1 MISSLHFCSIQICSS
16 LLWSILLPSTT
27 LIIFGF
33 FLRILMSFA
42 YPLSLFL
49 FLCSSLSPLFSVSF
63 AAPSLCLC
71 PSFSLPLSLLLS
83 VCISLFVPNFIFLFL
98 FSILL
103 FFPQVSGSEDG
114 SLRVWDIWTKQCL
127 KEVKPLNKT
136 AVTNAI
142 VRE

>member
-1 MISSLHFCSIQICSS
+1 MIPSLHFCPIQLCSS
-16 LLWSILLPSTT
+16 LLWSILFPSTT

-71 PSFSLPLSLLLS
+71 LYLSFSLSLSLLLS
-83 VCISLFVPNFIFLFL
+83 FSVPPFLCLFRCSSLSVSLCLFL
-98 FSILL
+98 ILSSSFSSRSFLS
-103 FFPQVSGSEDG
+103 F
-114 SLRVWDIWTKQCL
+114 LRYRALRMDL
-127 KEVKPLNKT
+127 
-136 AVTNAI
+136 
-142 VRE
+142 

>member
-16 LLWSILLPSTT
+16 LLWSILFPSTT

-71 PSFSLPLSLLLS
+71 LYLSFSLSLSLLLS
-83 VCISLFVPNFIFLFL
+83 VPPFLCLFRCSSLSVSLCLFL
-98 FSILL
+98 ILSSSFSSRS
-103 FFPQVSGSEDG
+103 FFSF
-114 SLRVWDIWTKQCL
+114 LRYRALRMDL
-127 KEVKPLNKT
+127 
-136 AVTNAI
+136 
-142 VRE
+142 